1 MPGEAQVTK
10 RKAEIRE
17 FSGWAFEAAT
27 KDKEW
32 ERAREYLSRFKGD
45 ALNSL
50 LDILELPRGAGPDAH
65 KVCHAAN
72 TLPPNGGFIPVY
84 PS

>member
-1 MPGEAQVTK
+1 MRLVQVTK

-32 ERAREYLSRFKGD
+32 ERAREFLSRFKTD
-45 ALNSL
+45 ALNSF
-50 LDILELPRGAGPDAH
+50 LDILELPRGSAESAL
-65 KVCHAAN
+65 KVGMNAAQTTN
-72 TLPPNGGFIPVY
+72 SWV
-84 PS
+84 S